1 MLPHLGNL
9 LLTGPPIISHTMVT
23 TERAPWVITQIRDYN
38 HPYATSKAELD
49 SKMAKMAESPYV
61 FYRGTAHIFYQDM
74 KTWPSSQWST
84 PKTGFTW
91 LNGDA
96 HLGNFDAARNSKGN
110 VVFKI
115 ADFDEGHLGQ
125 YIWDLRR
132 LAVSM
137 VLIGRDNGLNDA
149 DIEKAIEIMVQA
161 YLKKMSKF
169 SKSNAEK
176 HFILD
181 ADNTSGVVAKTIKAA
196 DAKSRLQL
204 LAKYTTLNG
213 NKRILLDLPNLVSVD
228 ANTHSGVAAAMD
240 SYRASI
246 HPSKRYAADY
256 YTIKDVRQKLGSGT
270 SSLGKRR
277 LYVLIEG
284 PSTATDDDVILE
296 WKQESR
302 SVVAIAAPTQM
313 PASIYH
319 NHEGARVA
327 RTAQA
332 QLLHADVLIG
342 YTSIGDTQ
350 YYVHEKSPYQE
361 DLAPETLNTAG
372 KMTTAALYLGQA
384 LASAHTLANQDNDLS
399 VVGYNIDKQIHN
411 TVSHKKQLEKELRRF
426 AFNYATQV
434 MLDWRGFV
442 TAYHT
447 GTPLY

>member
-256 YTIKDVRQKLGSGT
+256 YTIKDVT
-270 SSLGKRR
+270 
-277 LYVLIEG
+277 
-284 PSTATDDDVILE
+284 T
-296 WKQESR
+296 
-302 SVVAIAAPTQM
+302 
-313 PASIYH
+313 
-319 NHEGARVA
+319 
-327 RTAQA
+327 
-332 QLLHADVLIG
+332 
-342 YTSIGDTQ
+342 
-350 YYVHEKSPYQE
+350 
-361 DLAPETLNTAG
+361 ETRIWH
-372 KMTTAALYLGQA
+372 Q
-384 LASAHTLANQDNDLS
+384 QP
-399 VVGYNIDKQIHN
+399 
-411 TVSHKKQLEKELRRF
+411 R
-426 AFNYATQV
+426 
-434 MLDWRGFV
+434 
-442 TAYHT
+442 
-447 GTPLY
+447 

>member
-161 YLKKMSKF
+161 YLKKCQNSVKATRKNISYSTLTIPAVSSRKRSK
-169 SKSNAEK
+169 
-176 HFILD
+176 
-181 ADNTSGVVAKTIKAA
+181 
-196 DAKSRLQL
+196 
-204 LAKYTTLNG
+204 
-213 NKRILLDLPNLVSVD
+213 LPTPN
-228 ANTHSGVAAAMD
+228 
-240 SYRASI
+240 RASNYSPNTP
-246 HPSKRYAADY
+246 H
-256 YTIKDVRQKLGSGT
+256 
-270 SSLGKRR
+270 
-277 LYVLIEG
+277 
-284 PSTATDDDVILE
+284 STVTN
-296 WKQESR
+296 
-302 SVVAIAAPTQM
+302 
-313 PASIYH
+313 ASCW
-319 NHEGARVA
+319 
-327 RTAQA
+327 TC
-332 QLLHADVLIG
+332 L
-342 YTSIGDTQ
+342 
-350 YYVHEKSPYQE
+350 
-361 DLAPETLNTAG
+361 TL
-372 KMTTAALYLGQA
+372 
-384 LASAHTLANQDNDLS
+384 SA
-399 VVGYNIDKQIHN
+399 
-411 TVSHKKQLEKELRRF
+411 
-426 AFNYATQV
+426 
-434 MLDWRGFV
+434 
-442 TAYHT
+442 
-447 GTPLY
+447 